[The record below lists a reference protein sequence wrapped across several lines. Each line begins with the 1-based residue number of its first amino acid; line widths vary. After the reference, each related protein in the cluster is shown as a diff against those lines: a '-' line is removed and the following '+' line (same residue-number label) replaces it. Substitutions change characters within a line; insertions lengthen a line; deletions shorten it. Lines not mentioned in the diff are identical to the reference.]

1 MVSSRWIYLF
11 LILGLAPGSLAQAP
25 AKMSATAV
33 SNDFIQKQF
42 GATCSLMAG
51 PPTYTADLDGDGTE
65 DAVIVAKCT
74 NPLMDATENNFSVVD
89 PYNSFFGYGDT
100 KATSQFASEDPI
112 ARGRVLLIIH
122 GAGAEAWHSATPKA
136 KFVIINLPFR
146 QIAVRKLMV
155 KKKLVMAIYAE
166 ETSADQMTSA
176 IFWDGKKYRYQPLGA
191 GLE

>member
-1 MVSSRWIYLF
+1 MLSSRCICVL
-11 LILGLAPGSLAQAP
+11 LLLGIAPGVLAQTP
-25 AKMSATAV
+25 VKTSATAV
-33 SNDFIQKQF
+33 NNDFIQKQF
-42 GATCSLMAG
+42 GATCTLMAG
-51 PPTYTADLDGDGTE
+51 PPIYTADLDGDGIE
-65 DAVIVAKCT
+65 DAVIVARCT
-74 NPLMDATENNFSVVD
+74 NPLIDETENNLKVVD
-89 PYNSFFGYGDT
+89 PYKSFFGYGDT
-100 KATSQFASEDPI
+100 KATSQFASEDPL

-155 KKKLVMAIYAE
+155 KKKPVMAIYAE

>member
-1 MVSSRWIYLF
+1 MVSSRWIYLL
-11 LILGLAPGSLAQAP
+11 LILGLAPGSLAQSP
-25 AKMSATAV
+25 AKTFATAV
-33 SNDFIQKQF
+33 SSDFIQKQF

-74 NPLMDATENNFSVVD
+74 NPLIDETENNFKVID

-100 KATSQFASEDPI
+100 KATSQFASEDPL

-122 GAGAEAWHSATPKA
+122 GAGADAWRSATPKA

-155 KKKLVMAIYAE
+155 KKKPVMAIYAE